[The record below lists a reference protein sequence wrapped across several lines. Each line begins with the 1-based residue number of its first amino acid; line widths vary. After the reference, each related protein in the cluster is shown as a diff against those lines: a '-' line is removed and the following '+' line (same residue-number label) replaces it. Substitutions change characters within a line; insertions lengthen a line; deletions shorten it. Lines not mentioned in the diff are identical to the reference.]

1 MKKLLAVLCLSA
13 FVLVG
18 CKTYPMGLSEAQW
31 NALTPQQQADYTH
44 QQTQLNE
51 QRRHEKEAS
60 EQQRQA
66 EAAARAEE
74 DRRAVTLAYARAR
87 HGDIVTVTIQGGM
100 VSIDGK
106 HQQYEP
112 VRFDLVRGERKDVE
126 FVQKGKSTSRN
137 KIDVRLSDDGNTFY
151 FDEAAKD
158 RITLISTDWER
169 GKTHGPLDIRDGAS
183 RSVASAI
190 TINVKYK
197 ELPGPRRR

>member
-31 NALTPQQQADYTH
+31 NALTPQQQADYTL
-44 QQTQLNE
+44 QQNQLNE
-51 QRRHEKEAS
+51 QRRHDQEAS
-60 EQQRQA
+60 ARQLQA
-66 EAAARAEE
+66 EATIRSAEE
-74 DRRAVTLAYARAR
+74 RERIQFAYARAR
-87 HGDIVTVTIQGGM
+87 YGDIVTVTIQGGM

-106 HQQYEP
+106 HRPYEP
-112 VRFDLVRGERKDVE
+112 VRFDLVRGERRDVE
-126 FVQKGKSTSRN
+126 FVQQGKSTSRN
-137 KIDVRLSDDGNTFY
+137 RIDVRLSDDGNTFY

-158 RITLISTDWER
+158 RITLISTDWEQ
-169 GKTHGPLDIRDGAS
+169 GKTHGPMDIRDGAS

-190 TINVKYK
+190 TISVKYK